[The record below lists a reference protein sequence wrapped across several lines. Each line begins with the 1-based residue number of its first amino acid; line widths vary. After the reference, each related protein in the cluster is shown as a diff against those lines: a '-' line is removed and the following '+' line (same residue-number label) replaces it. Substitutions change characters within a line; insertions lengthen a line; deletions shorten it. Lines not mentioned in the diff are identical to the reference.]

1 MSTPSESSSSR
12 YRYVR
17 GRQLD
22 PQEAISP
29 IPNTPQEL
37 LAMQQPASADRPEKP
52 EPQASPRV
60 QEVIALIDRLDTS
73 AAEDQQIALRLL
85 HRLESFHDEVVDEMR
100 DDSDASHNQ
109 IVAWAVDADR
119 LMRSRILLDS
129 VNLE

>member
-1 MSTPSESSSSR
+1 
-12 YRYVR
+12 
-17 GRQLD
+17 
-22 PQEAISP
+22 
-29 IPNTPQEL
+29 
-37 LAMQQPASADRPEKP
+37 
-52 EPQASPRV
+52 V

-85 HRLESFHDEVVDEMR
+85 HRLKSFHDEVVDEMR